1 MLSKINIIKNKLV
14 IKPFKNSHP
23 VVLFAYFLSV
33 ITLTIIQQNYYLIIL
48 SIVSAIIIDYYFN
61 YLTFFKDMKYTV
73 VLVVIIMITNPLFVT
88 EGFDIWFQNDYVTIT
103 KQALF
108 YGLVFGLLLSC
119 MLLWFR
125 IMKTCLTD
133 SHIVYLFGSILPTLG
148 LVISMCLNMI
158 SKLKNQ
164 YQKIREANINMP
176 SQNKLDYYRNM
187 IVVLVTYAFE
197 SSLDMMNSMQ
207 ARGYGQGKRTSFH
220 LYSFRKD
227 DALKLIVII
236 GLFMISL
243 LGFLIRYRSFYYFP
257 LIQEFSLQWQDG
269 LFMLVYIG
277 LMLLPIY
284 LGGKKNV

>member
-108 YGLVFGLLLSC
+108 
-119 MLLWFR
+119 
-125 IMKTCLTD
+125 
-133 SHIVYLFGSILPTLG
+133 
-148 LVISMCLNMI
+148 
-158 SKLKNQ
+158 
-164 YQKIREANINMP
+164 
-176 SQNKLDYYRNM
+176 
-187 IVVLVTYAFE
+187 
-197 SSLDMMNSMQ
+197 
-207 ARGYGQGKRTSFH
+207 
-220 LYSFRKD
+220 
-227 DALKLIVII
+227 
-236 GLFMISL
+236 
-243 LGFLIRYRSFYYFP
+243 
-257 LIQEFSLQWQDG
+257 
-269 LFMLVYIG
+269 
-277 LMLLPIY
+277 
-284 LGGKKNV
+284 